1 MICRRDLK
9 KSPLTICH
17 PASETSTEA
26 YWLLFQALKLIL
38 NCFIFSLA
46 TSVSVPLLSF
56 QGCSLLQRSK
66 SFCQA
71 EIEKLLDSE
80 AGSNEL
86 IGDFTKV
93 RENEN
98 SSVCLLVSCLKKWN
112 NESSFVF

>member
-1 MICRRDLK
+1 M
-9 KSPLTICH
+9 
-17 PASETSTEA
+17 
-26 YWLLFQALKLIL
+26 
-38 NCFIFSLA
+38 A